1 MSTLPATLA
10 DAVRAY
16 AHHTQRGFTF
26 VRTDGTERHYPFQEI
41 HAEATRRGAFLR
53 ELGLKKGDRVGF
65 VLPEPEE
72 FVLSFLAA
80 TNAGMVPVPMYP
92 QLSFKNV
99 DSYHETVGHILK
111 ASGAR
116 VLLTGKSTYDFVA
129 PVKERTPTLERIEL
143 VESLAGFSGSFEE
156 KVSPSDLA
164 FLQFTSGSTSK
175 PKGVAVTH
183 ANLAGNAQAIMI
195 EGLEKNSE
203 TDKAVSWLPLYH
215 DMGLIGF
222 VVSPMFT
229 EFASVFIPTPSFI
242 RAPRIWLE
250 KIHQHRGTITYAP
263 NFAYG
268 LVVKRIKEGDLA
280 GIDLSCL
287 RVAGCGA

>member
-116 VLLTGKSTYDFVA
+116 VLLTGKSTYEFVA
-129 PVKERTPTLERIEL
+129 PVKEKHLTNMRSSSSDGVVQITPPFIFSLEECLDFLENDEL
-143 VESLAGFSGSFEE
+143 LEV
-156 KVSPSDLA
+156 
-164 FLQFTSGSTSK
+164 T
-175 PKGVAVTH
+175 PKH
-183 ANLAGNAQAIMI
+183 LR
-195 EGLEKNSE
+195 L
-203 TDKAVSWLPLYH
+203 
-215 DMGLIGF
+215 
-222 VVSPMFT
+222 
-229 EFASVFIPTPSFI
+229 
-242 RAPRIWLE
+242 R
-250 KIHQHRGTITYAP
+250 
-263 NFAYG
+263 
-268 LVVKRIKEGDLA
+268 KRELDPGKRKRQK
-280 GIDLSCL
+280 SQNN
-287 RVAGCGA
+287 